1 MMGEVGRLQPQFPTL
16 ARQREADHFGMLIF
30 LTTEVLIFGG
40 LFAALFVLRAEHGAE
55 YVKSSKAMHLW
66 LGGLNTAVLLTSSAV
81 VALMVEAV
89 KAGGAR
95 LAKWLLI
102 GAIALGLV
110 FLAIKFTEYGLEYR
124 DGLVPHLSPRNLHG
138 GPDTLFM
145 DLYFAATGLHALHV
159 TAGLALLAS
168 LIWPFGAAPR
178 DSSAVLAGNAALYWH
193 LVDVIWV
200 FLYPT
205 LYLAR

>member
-1 MMGEVGRLQPQFPTL
+1 MAEVSRLQPQFPTL

-30 LTTEVLIFGG
+30 LSTEVLIFGG

-55 YVKSSKAMHLW
+55 YVKSSKAMHVW
-66 LGGLNTAVLLTSSAV
+66 LGGLNTAVLLTSSAL

-89 KAGGAR
+89 RAGSAR
-95 LAKWLLI
+95 LARWLLT
-102 GAIALGLV
+102 GAIALGLA

-124 DGLVPHLSPRNLHG
+124 DGVVPHLSPLNLHG
-138 GPDTLFM
+138 GADELFM

-159 TAGLALLAS
+159 VGGLGLLAS
-168 LIWPFGAAPR
+168 LIWPFGAARR
-178 DSSAVLAGNAALYWH
+178 DTSAVFAGNAALYWH
-193 LVDVIWV
+193 LVDVIWL

>member
-1 MMGEVGRLQPQFPTL
+1 MAEVSRLQPQFPTL
-16 ARQREADHFGMLIF
+16 ERQREADHFGMLIF
-30 LTTEVLIFGG
+30 LSTEVLIFGG
-40 LFAALFVLRAEHGAE
+40 IFAALFVLRAEHSAD
-55 YVKSSKAMHLW
+55 YVKATKEMHFW
-66 LGGLNTAVLLTSSAV
+66 LGGINTAVLLTSSAL
-81 VALMVEAV
+81 VALTVEAV
-89 KAGGAR
+89 RAGSAR

-102 GAIALGLV
+102 GAIALGLT

-124 DGLVPHLSPRNLHG
+124 DGLVPHLSPRNLRS

-145 DLYFAATGLHALHV
+145 DLYFAGTGLHALHV
-159 TAGLALLAS
+159 TAGLVLLGS
-168 LIWPFGAAPR
+168 LIWPFGTARR
-178 DSSAVLAGNAALYWH
+178 DTSAVFAGNAALYWH

>member
-1 MMGEVGRLQPQFPTL
+1 MAEVRRLQPQFPTL

-40 LFAALFVLRAEHGAE
+40 LFAALFVLRAEP
-55 YVKSSKAMHLW
+55 VMHLLRRLGVLGRV
-66 LGGLNTAVLLTSSAV
+66 LGGLNTAVLLTSSAL

-89 KAGGAR
+89 KAGSAR
-95 LAKWLLI
+95 LAKWLLV
-102 GAIALGLV
+102 GAIALGLA
-110 FLAIKFTEYGLEYR
+110 FLAVKFTEYGLEYR
-124 DGLVPHLSPRNLHG
+124 DGVVPLLSDARLHG
-138 GPDTLFM
+138 GPHELFM

-159 TAGLALLAS
+159 LGGLTLLAS
-168 LIWPFGAAPR
+168 LIWPLSTARR
-178 DSSAVLAGNAALYWH
+178 DPSAVFAGNAALYWH

>member
-1 MMGEVGRLQPQFPTL
+1 MAEVSRPQPQFPTL
-16 ARQREADHFGMLIF
+16 ARQREADHLGMLIF

-40 LFAALFVLRAEHGAE
+40 LFAALFVLRAEHSAE
-55 YVKSSKAMHLW
+55 YVKSSKGMHLW
-66 LGGLNTAVLLTSSAV
+66 LGGINTAVLLTSSAM

-89 KAGGAR
+89 RAGRAR
-95 LAKWLLI
+95 LAKWLLM
-102 GAIALGLV
+102 GAIALGLA

-124 DGLVPHLSPRNLHG
+124 DGVVPRLSPGNLQG
-138 GPDTLFM
+138 GPDALFM

-159 TAGLALLAS
+159 AAGLVLLGS
-168 LIWPFGAAPR
+168 LIWPFGAAR
-178 DSSAVLAGNAALYWH
+178 SDSSAAFAGNAALYWH
-193 LVDVIWV
+193 LVDVIWL

>member
-1 MMGEVGRLQPQFPTL
+1 
-16 ARQREADHFGMLIF
+16 MLIF

-55 YVKSSKAMHLW
+55 YVRASKAMHLW
-66 LGGLNTAVLLTSSAV
+66 LGGLNTAVLLTSSAL

-89 KAGGAR
+89 RASSAR
-95 LAKWLLI
+95 VSKWLLL
-102 GAIALGLV
+102 GAIALGLT
-110 FLAIKFTEYGLEYR
+110 FLAIKLTEYGLEYR
-124 DGLVPHLSPRNLHG
+124 DGVVPRLSPRNLRG
-138 GPDTLFM
+138 GPHELFM

-159 TAGLALLAS
+159 TAGLVLLGS
-168 LIWPFGAAPR
+168 LIWPFAAARR
-178 DSSAVLAGNAALYWH
+178 DPSAVFAGNAALYWH
-193 LVDVIWV
+193 IVDVIWV